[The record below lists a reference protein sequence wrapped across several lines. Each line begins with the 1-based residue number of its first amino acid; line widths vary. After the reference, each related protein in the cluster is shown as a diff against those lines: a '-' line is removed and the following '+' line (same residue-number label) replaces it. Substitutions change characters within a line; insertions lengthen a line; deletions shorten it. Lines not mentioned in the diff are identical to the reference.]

1 MAGSHNV
8 KATSWLTVLL
18 IVVASVLF
26 GFALPM
32 KSLPLAIAG
41 AVVLVVGLVLGAV
54 YRIMDDAY

>member
-8 KATSWLTVLL
+8 KPTSWLTVLL
-18 IVVASVLF
+18 IIAGSVLL

-32 KSLPLAIAG
+32 HSLPLAIAG
-41 AVVLVVGLVLGAV
+41 GVVLVAGLVTGAV

>member
-8 KATSWLTVLL
+8 KPTSWLTVLL
-18 IVVASVLF
+18 IVAASVLF

-32 KSLPLAIAG
+32 RSLPLAIAG
-41 AVVLVVGLVLGAV
+41 GVVLVVGLVLGAV

>member
-8 KATSWLTVLL
+8 KPTSWLTVVL
-18 IVVASVLF
+18 IIAASVLL

-32 KSLPLAIAG
+32 HSVPLAVIG
-41 AVVLVVGLVLGAV
+41 GVVLVIGLITGAV

>member
-18 IVVASVLF
+18 IVAASVLF

-32 KSLPLAIAG
+32 KSLALAIAG

>member
-8 KATSWLTVLL
+8 KPTSWLTVVL

-32 KSLPLAIAG
+32 ESWALAAAG
-41 AVVLVVGLVLGAV
+41 AIILVIGLILGAV

>member
-8 KATSWLTVLL
+8 KPTSWLTVVL
-18 IVVASVLF
+18 IVAASVLF

-32 KSLPLAIAG
+32 HSWALAVAG
-41 AVVLVVGLVLGAV
+41 AVILVVGLVIGAV

>member
-8 KATSWLTVLL
+8 KPTSWVTVLL

-32 KSLPLAIAG
+32 LSWTLAAAG
-41 AVVLVVGLVLGAV
+41 AVCLVAGLVIGAV
-54 YRIMDDAY
+54 YGIMDDAY